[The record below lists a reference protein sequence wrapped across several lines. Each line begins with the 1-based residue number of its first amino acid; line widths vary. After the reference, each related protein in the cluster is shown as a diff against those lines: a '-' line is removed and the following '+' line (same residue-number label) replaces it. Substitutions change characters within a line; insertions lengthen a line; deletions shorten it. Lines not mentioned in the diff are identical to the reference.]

1 MNPMNTPEPSTR
13 VELSIGGMTC
23 GGCAGVVERALSRV
37 PGVARASVSL
47 ETHRAVVECSSPGP
61 GTESL
66 IRAVTM
72 AGFDASV
79 V

>member
-1 MNPMNTPEPSTR
+1 MDNPQTAAR
-13 VELSIGGMTC
+13 LELSIGGMTC

-37 PGVARASVSL
+37 PGVVRASVNI

-61 GTESL
+61 VHTAL

-72 AGFDASV
+72 AGFEAALA
-79 V
+79 

>member
-1 MNPMNTPEPSTR
+1 MDNPPTSAR
-13 VELSIGGMTC
+13 LELSIGGMTC

-47 ETHRAVVECSSPGP
+47 ETHRAVVECSSPAP
-61 GTESL
+61 AMESL

-72 AGFDASV
+72 AGFDAAIV
-79 V
+79 